1 MIKKKVLFSGMQVL
15 LSAAVVFG
23 CQRPVAA
30 SSNFFEKILT
40 LQAEEDNKENGEA
53 EEMLS
58 GKRLLEKQ
66 YFDAGGVL
74 SGREICEYDDNGNMI
89 LSQSINIDENT
100 GAEEISE
107 FETYEYDD
115 NNQVIVRCLYY
126 DENEL
131 AGRYVYERD
140 ADGRI
145 QTETLHVEDFISYT
159 VVYAYDGQ
167 GNNISQTRYDKN
179 GLLYS
184 VINYTYD
191 ANGRIA
197 SAGFINYREDGSVRS
212 SSTSVYEWSEDGS
225 TLRIPWYYS
234 GGESEGSLAGYDV
247 TVYDEDGN
255 VLENRSEDVNGIVQG
270 KTVYIYE

>member
-1 MIKKKVLFSGMQVL
+1 MVKKKLLLSGMPVL
-15 LSAAVVFG
+15 LSATVILG
-23 CQRPVAA
+23 CQCPVAA

-40 LQAEEDNKENGEA
+40 LQGEEDIEVNGEA
-53 EEMLS
+53 EETFS

-66 YFDAGGVL
+66 YFDASGIL
-74 SGREICEYDDNGNMI
+74 SSREVCEYDDNGNMI
-89 LSQSINIDENT
+89 LSQSISIDENT
-100 GAEEISE
+100 GAEEVSE
-107 FETYEYDD
+107 YETYEYDD
-115 NNQVIVRCLYY
+115 NNQVIARCLYY

-131 AGRYVYERD
+131 AGRYVYELD
-140 ADGRI
+140 AEGRI

-184 VINYTYD
+184 VTEYTYD
-191 ANGRIA
+191 ANGRIT
-197 SAGFINYREDGSVRS
+197 SGGFINYREDGSVRS
-212 SSTSVYEWSEDGS
+212 SSTSVYEWSEDGR
-225 TLRIPWYYS
+225 TLRVPWYYS

-247 TVYDEDGN
+247 TVYDVNGDVIET
-255 VLENRSEDVNGIVQG
+255 RSEDVNGIVQG

>member
-1 MIKKKVLFSGMQVL
+1 MVKKKVLFSGMQVL
-15 LSAAVVFG
+15 LSAAVVLG

-66 YFDAGGVL
+66 YFDASGVL
-74 SGREICEYDDNGNMI
+74 SGREIC
-89 LSQSINIDENT
+89 
-100 GAEEISE
+100 
-107 FETYEYDD
+107 EYDD

-140 ADGRI
+140 A
-145 QTETLHVEDFISYT
+145 
-159 VVYAYDGQ
+159 
-167 GNNISQTRYDKN
+167 
-179 GLLYS
+179 
-184 VINYTYD
+184 
-191 ANGRIA
+191 NGRIT

-212 SSTSVYEWSEDGS
+212 SSTSDYEWSEDGS

-247 TVYDEDGN
+247 TVYDGDGN